1 MNFIA
6 AEGQGARGFLYRKSS
21 SWRASCLLRVMPDMS
36 ALYENVEILPL
47 AVVLYMNRAR
57 PEGAT
62 LSTLQKWTFTMRIKT
77 YALKIQD

>member
-1 MNFIA
+1 MIFIA

-21 SWRASCLLRVMPDMS
+21 LWRALYLLSVMPDMS
-36 ALYENVEILPL
+36 VLHGNVEVLPL
-47 AVVLYMNRAR
+47 AVVLYMNWAR